1 LQILSALSFV
11 IIGDSCNYLG
21 IDSFPCRPCD
31 AHESIRS
38 SKSKKSHAKSPEI
51 WAFQQLEF

>member
-21 IDSFPCRPCD
+21 IDEIGNPSAAQKTFAWQD
-31 AHESIRS
+31 AIYVSLIRSIR
-38 SKSKKSHAKSPEI
+38 A
-51 WAFQQLEF
+51 